1 MSRVAGRP
9 PSAMTALA
17 VTVAGCLIALAT
29 GCSTA
34 SPPEPIGVNLV
45 DLEVREVTLFEAS
58 LVARVRITNPGPE
71 PLELVGGSLKML
83 LDGRKIG
90 TALCSEPFSV
100 PAFDSTIVDM
110 SVQVNTASAIT
121 RLPKLLEQNVV
132 SYGVRGAFY
141 SEGTLGRRAHSVERA
156 GSLDLRGATA
166 PLLDEGEP
174 PRPGS

>member
-1 MSRVAGRP
+1 MIRLAALGRSGMSASV
-9 PSAMTALA
+9 LA
-17 VTVAGCLIALAT
+17 VAAWLVALAT
-29 GCSTA
+29 GCSTTP
-34 SPPEPIGVNLV
+34 PPEPIGVNLV
-45 DLEVREVTLFEAS
+45 DLQVQEVTLFEAS
-58 LVARVRITNPGPE
+58 LIARVRITNPGPE

-121 RLPKLLEQNVV
+121 RLPKLLEQEVV

-141 SEGTLGRRAHSVERA
+141 SQGTLGRQAHSVERA
-156 GSLDLRGATA
+156 GSLDLRGRPARLET
-166 PLLDEGEP
+166 GEA
-174 PRPGS
+174 PRPAP